1 MTEMTFTFIEY
12 DTPLQMY
19 IVINC
24 TVV

>member
-12 DTPLQMY
+12 ATPMHMY
-19 IVINC
+19 IAINC